1 MLRWPFQTMGRGGS
15 RKGIIGFYNSGERIL
30 PPYIRN
36 KDRDNAFQNKQCSA
50 LLAMSSAYSPS
61 AAVTVV
67 PIDGEYRHCDVRNLM
82 WKLQA
87 SSTKI
92 ATKNETDEAA

>member
-1 MLRWPFQTMGRGGS
+1 MLSVNGEA
-15 RKGIIGFYNSGERIL
+15 KGFSVHKLVAETFIPN
-30 PPYIRN
+30 
-36 KDRDNAFQNKQCSA
+36 
-50 LLAMSSAYSPS
+50 PS

-92 ATKNETDEAA
+92 ATKIETDEAA